1 MEFIFNNNKTEQKIK
16 EIIIKEIT
24 IFLKENKDKEEF
36 ESIKESFLRNRNY
49 SFQEKDNSI
58 IIYSL

>member
-24 IFLKENKDKEEF
+24 IFLKENKDKEDF